1 MHLNRIVINELDYFD
16 FLRLDGKPAISRSAQ
31 SGSSFPA
38 KAIQYDFEPGQM
50 KCSDVDVSEKPE
62 AISKELK
69 ENSVPLNTLD
79 LREEGRFR
87 LLNLHDEFWL
97 FAFASGTKNICLI
110 RTGSFEK
117 TIGEM

>member
-1 MHLNRIVINELDYFD
+1 MHLNRIAINELDYFD
-16 FLRLDGKPAISRSAQ
+16 FLRLDGKPAIFEVSAKRSFI
-31 SGSSFPA
+31 SCEG
-38 KAIQYDFEPGQM
+38 IQYDFEPGQM

-62 AISKELK
+62 AISKALK

-79 LREEGRFR
+79 LREEGRLR

-97 FAFASGTKNICLI
+97 FAFASGIKNICLI

-117 TIGEM
+117 TIG